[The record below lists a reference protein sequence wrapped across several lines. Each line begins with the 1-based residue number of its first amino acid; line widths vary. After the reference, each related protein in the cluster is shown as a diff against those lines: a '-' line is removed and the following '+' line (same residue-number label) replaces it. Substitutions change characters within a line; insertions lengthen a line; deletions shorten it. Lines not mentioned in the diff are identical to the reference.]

1 MFDKGQLA
9 GLMKKAQEMQA
20 NMKEAQD
27 KVAQLE
33 IEGESGAGMVKV
45 VMTGKHDIKKVTID
59 DSVMSDKEMLEDLI
73 AAAVNDANRKVE
85 VKSEEMLGNVTS
97 GMSFPGLAGMKLP
110 F

>member
-9 GLMKKAQEMQA
+9 NLMKKAQEVQSNMQ
-20 NMKEAQD
+20 KAQEE
-27 KVAQLE
+27 VAKLE
-33 IEGESGAGMVKV
+33 LEGVSGAGMVKV

-59 DSVMSDKEMLEDLI
+59 PTVMDDKEMLEDLI

-85 VKSEEMLGNVTS
+85 EKSSEMMKDATPNIPGGLG
-97 GMSFPGLAGMKLP
+97 GFKLP